1 MATLKSLE
9 EALRE
14 ILKDDTQVSRFVA
27 KAIKELI
34 LADGRVSAEERTFL
48 ERALNDNIFDDKA
61 FEILQDLLL
70 RDDLK
75 NV

>member
-1 MATLKSLE
+1 MASLKSLE
-9 EALRE
+9 EALKE
-14 ILKDDTQVSRFVA
+14 ILKDDSKISRFVA

-48 ERALNDNIFDDKA
+48 ERALNDNVFDDKA

-70 RDDLK
+70 RDDMK

>member
-14 ILKDDTQVSRFVA
+14 ILKDDTKVSRFVA

>member
-9 EALRE
+9 EALKE
-14 ILKDDTQVSRFVA
+14 ILQEDSKVSRFVA

-34 LADGRVSAEERTFL
+34 LADGRISAEERTFL
-48 ERALNDNIFDDKA
+48 ERALTDNVFDDKA

-70 RDDLK
+70 REDMK

>member
-9 EALRE
+9 EALRD
-14 ILKDDTQVSRFVA
+14 ILKDETKVSRFVA

-34 LADGRVSAEERTFL
+34 LADGRVTAEERTFL

-61 FEILQDLLL
+61 FELLQDLLL

-75 NV
+75 NI

>member
-1 MATLKSLE
+1 MASLKSLE
-9 EALRE
+9 EALKE
-14 ILKDDTQVSRFVA
+14 ILKDDSTVSRFVA

-48 ERALNDNIFDDKA
+48 ERALNDNVFDEKA

>member
-1 MATLKSLE
+1 VASLKSLE
-9 EALRE
+9 EALKE
-14 ILKDDTQVSRFVA
+14 ILKDDSKISRFVA

-48 ERALNDNIFDDKA
+48 ERALNDNVFDDKA

-70 RDDLK
+70 RDDMK